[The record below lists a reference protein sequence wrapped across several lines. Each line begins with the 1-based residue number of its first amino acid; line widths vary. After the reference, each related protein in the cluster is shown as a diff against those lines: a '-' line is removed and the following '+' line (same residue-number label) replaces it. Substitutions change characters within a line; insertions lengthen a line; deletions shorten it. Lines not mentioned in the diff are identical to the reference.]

1 MTRHDHA
8 SSEASADCSCV
19 MLRLAL
25 IGVALAGAQAV
36 QQRMALYPLAR
47 THRPPLTPRSTP
59 LHALAP
65 DQNVDTA
72 TAKQQRLSELE
83 RALAEAVSAEE
94 YDSAISLRDQIAS
107 FRLDAEIGVL
117 GANAEFYSAF
127 SVRSLSR
134 MESLWADSE
143 DVVCIHP
150 GSSPIY
156 SREQVISSW
165 ADIFQSPVP
174 ANANFEASLHSSPI
188 CQRPFFSPCAASHSP
203 HASHISAKH
212 PPLSPSLHEQVVAAN
227 VRCSVHGSVARITCV
242 EELKPGS
249 GKVAA
254 TNMFEQQEDDGRW
267 LMVLH
272 QAGPI
277 VPQ

>member
-1 MTRHDHA
+1 MTRHDHDR
-8 SSEASADCSCV
+8 ADCV

-150 GSSPIY
+150 GSAPIY

-188 CQRPFFSPCAASHSP
+188 CQTRFFSPCAASHSP

-212 PPLSPSLHEQVVAAN
+212 PRSLPLSPRAGCRGERALQRARQRREDHVCRGAQAWEWQGGGDQHVRAA
-227 VRCSVHGSVARITCV
+227 RG
-242 EELKPGS
+242 
-249 GKVAA
+249 
-254 TNMFEQQEDDGRW
+254 
-267 LMVLH
+267 
-272 QAGPI
+272 
-277 VPQ
+277 

>member
-1 MTRHDHA
+1 
-8 SSEASADCSCV
+8 

-150 GSSPIY
+150 GSAPIY

-188 CQRPFFSPCAASHSP
+188 CQTPFFPMRRVPLSPRVTHRRQT
-203 HASHISAKH
+203 
-212 PPLSPSLHEQVVAAN
+212 PPLSPDLHEQVVAAN

-242 EELKPGS
+242 EERKPGS